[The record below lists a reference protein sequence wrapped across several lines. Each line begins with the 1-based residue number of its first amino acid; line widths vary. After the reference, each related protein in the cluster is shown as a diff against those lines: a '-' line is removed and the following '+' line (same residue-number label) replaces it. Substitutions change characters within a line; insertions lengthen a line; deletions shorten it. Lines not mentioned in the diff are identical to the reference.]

1 MNIVKYFKNLGVKGV
16 EPNSLYSKATL
27 SSGVS
32 LHQIKLSLTSGL
44 HEVFTAFIIIAL
56 ASLALSFIFE
66 SKLKNDL
73 CN

>member
-1 MNIVKYFKNLGVKGV
+1 MNIVKYFNNLGVRGI
-16 EPNSLYSKATL
+16 EPNNLYSQATL
-27 SSGVS
+27 GRGVS

-66 SKLKNDL
+66 GKIKNNL
-73 CN
+73 CK